1 VKKRQ
6 KKRGKSAGRGPELI
20 AEESCL
26 KEKREK
32 QYQFPPN
39 EQSLKFVSAKILPLI
54 YLVFCDITPPL
65 AQPGLVYQ

>member
-1 VKKRQ
+1 VRKRQ

-32 QYQFPPN
+32 QYRFPPN
-39 EQSLKFVSAKILPLI
+39 EQSLKFVSAKILPLPETGI
-54 YLVFCDITPPL
+54 NGCNAKSSLKICLF
-65 AQPGLVYQ
+65 